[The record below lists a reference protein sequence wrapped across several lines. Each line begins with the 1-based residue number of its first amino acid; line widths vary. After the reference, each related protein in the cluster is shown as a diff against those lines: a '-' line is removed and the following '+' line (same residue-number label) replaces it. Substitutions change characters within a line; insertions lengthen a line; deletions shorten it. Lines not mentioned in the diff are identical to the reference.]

1 MPSPAPV
8 NNELHRVVGLPGAVL
23 VGLGSILGTGVFVSL
38 GVAAGIAGNALLLAI
53 VISAFVAACNAISS
67 AQLSAAHPV
76 SGGTYEFGYRLLTP
90 SLGFTAGWM
99 FLVAKSF
106 SAATAALGFSG
117 YLLRALAIDPV
128 QWRVPVA
135 IGAVALFTLLVVS
148 GVRRSTLANTVIVSL
163 TLVALG
169 VFVLTGFRDAAGR
182 ANVAFTPFFAPGD
195 ASDARPAFA
204 RVLEASAL
212 MFVAYAGYAR
222 ITTMGEEIR
231 DPRRVI
237 PLAILGTLVIA
248 LAIYSLVAFVA
259 LGAFGATNLF
269 EATRDAAAPLEASA
283 RHTDGPIIARI
294 VAIGAITAMLGVLL
308 NLILGL
314 SRVALAMG
322 RRSDLPPALA
332 RVSSGGAGGSPTIA
346 VVCVGV
352 GVGALALLGD
362 VRLTWSFSAFAVLV
376 YYAITNLAAIRL
388 AREDRM
394 YPAWI
399 AWAGLAACVSLAFFV
414 EVRVWMIGL
423 GIIAG
428 GLAIRAICRAAL
440 ARA

>member
-38 GVAAGIAGNALLLAI
+38 GVAAGIAGNALLLAV
-53 VISAFVAACNAISS
+53 VISAFVAACNAMSS

-117 YLLRALAIDPV
+117 YLLRALAVDPAP
-128 QWRVPVA
+128 WRVPVA
-135 IGAVALFTLLVVS
+135 IGAVALFTALVVS
-148 GVRRSTLANTVIVSL
+148 GVRRSALANTVIVSL

-169 VFVLTGFRDAAGR
+169 VFVFTGFRDAAGR

-248 LAIYSLVAFVA
+248 LAIYSLVAFVS

-269 EATRDAAAPLEASA
+269 EATREAAAPLEASA

-332 RVSSGGAGGSPTIA
+332 RVSGKGSPTVA

-362 VRLTWSFSAFAVLV
+362 VRLTWSFSAFTVLV

-414 EVRVWMIGL
+414 EVRVWAIGL
-423 GIIAG
+423 GIIAA